1 VSRTTSFKQRRIFML
16 LIEAF
21 QFIFTVIFHLQSI
34 THRENPGLAFQE
46 MEWSKILLHF
56 LFIVLSIK
64 IH

>member
-1 VSRTTSFKQRRIFML
+1 ML

-21 QFIFTVIFHLQSI
+21 QFIFTVSFDLQSI